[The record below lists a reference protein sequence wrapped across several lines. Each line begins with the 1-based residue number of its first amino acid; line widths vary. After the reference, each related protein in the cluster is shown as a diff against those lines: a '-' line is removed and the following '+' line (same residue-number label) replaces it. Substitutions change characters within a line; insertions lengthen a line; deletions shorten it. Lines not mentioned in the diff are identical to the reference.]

1 MHKGYI
7 KTAAILGAL
16 SVALGA
22 FAAHTLKGSVS
33 DYALEI
39 FETSVRYQFY
49 HVFAL
54 LAVGIL
60 YKEFPNKTMVWAGRL
75 FIAGIILFSGSL
87 YILGSHKSSGATR
100 LQLDWR
106 YYSFWWHLFYS
117 WMDFSFCGLQKKIT
131 FCNFCLA
138 KYLNIIYKQSLPGR
152 LKNNIPFPIFV
163 SHGNYP
169 KKD

>member
-54 LAVGIL
+54 LAVGII
-60 YKEFPNKTMVWAGRL
+60 YKEFPNKTMLWSGRL

-87 YILGSHKSSGATR
+87 YVLAVIKGAVLPGYDWIGAITPFGGLCFILG
-100 LQLDWR
+100 WI
-106 YYSFWWHLFYS
+106 FLFAG
-117 WMDFSFCGLQKKIT
+117 CKRK
-131 FCNFCLA
+131 
-138 KYLNIIYKQSLPGR
+138 
-152 LKNNIPFPIFV
+152 
-163 SHGNYP
+163 
-169 KKD
+169 